1 MPVDTVQGVEGVG
14 RAPSHLALSMSMSS
28 TVVDSKSRSSSIA
41 SGSTATVLRSQQN
54 APARRKGRQVQ
65 DVNHLLGFTLPPRSA
80 PPLASAPRRS
90 NKRNP
95 AYHGSFD
102 RARYIHTFR
111 FVVKPDKD
119 YTANLADHDVRLDW
133 ADILQ
138 VILPTASSAL
148 STVSS
153 TPTATVLD
161 QQPGSAPTCPICL
174 SGPTAPR
181 MTKCGHV
188 FCFPCILHYLA
199 LADGQKWRKCPVCW
213 DSVYAKDLKVVKW
226 HDAVTSA
233 QYDSSPTADLVAL
246 SIEDPSHSLL
256 HDHSRHTTT
265 ESHGPTPGGEPLKMR
280 LIRRP
285 QISTLALP
293 RSDTWPS
300 EAVPPLR
307 APWNFSPDAF
317 TFAKFMLGSPDY
329 LKEELESNMRELEQE
344 VSTLRR
350 WGRQGGTDEEL
361 GIVFVRAAMAKVTE
375 QIDKVAHLKT
385 TSVMT
390 ARKKALKEIQEI
402 RDRPGKLAL
411 GPPLPV
417 FSETSSSEVEDA
429 PNELLGIR
437 SSNGGRILSGDAPIF
452 QPGYPRPRPRPQR
465 KNVNPAPALDTDST
479 YYFYQAASGQNI
491 YLHPLDIKIL
501 KSHFGTYQGM
511 PDVISVKVEGVD
523 EGSMNDDLRWR
534 CRWLTHLPTSCDV
547 VFIEADLSSVIPVS
561 SLEPYSHALKQRR
574 TKRRDKARRED
585 KAKLK
590 SEQKEVEARPVYMST
605 YGSMGVGGVGSN
617 TWNNVPMTT
626 ASTQM
631 MMASTTAFPPPSSGS
646 NPGNSWGD
654 AHGFPSSV
662 SPTRPPPISTGENQA
677 SSTTANADSLSAP
690 RSFASALHSSSRP
703 SATRT
708 SHGHDLDDWDDAGF
722 DERWHDF
729 EDRLHGASSTSFA
742 SLHSRGVNNNR
753 GGGSASGSNAGGGTG
768 GKDGNTTPKQAFGG
782 KKGRKAA
789 LTLNLSG
796 AAMRG
801 TG

>member
-1 MPVDTVQGVEGVG
+1 MDPVQGGCT
-14 RAPSHLALSMSMSS
+14 PSQLALSMGTSS
-28 TVVDSKSRSSSIA
+28 AVVDSKSASSSIA
-41 SGSTATVLRSQQN
+41 SGSTATGLPSSQQN
-54 APARRKGRQVQ
+54 GTARRKGRQVQ
-65 DVNHLLGFTLPPRSA
+65 DVNHLQLLGFTLPPRST

-90 NKRNP
+90 NKRDP

-133 ADILQ
+133 ADVLQ

-148 STVSS
+148 STVLSS
-153 TPTATVLD
+153 IATVLD

-174 SGPTAPR
+174 SEPTAPR
-181 MTKCGHV
+181 MVSWNRTKCGHV

-213 DSVYAKDLKVVKW
+213 DSVYATDLKVVKW

-233 QYDSSPTADLVAL
+233 QYDSSPTADLAAL
-246 SIEDPSHSLL
+246 SIEDLSHSLL
-256 HDHSRHTTT
+256 HDHSRNATA
-265 ESHGPTPGGEPLKMR
+265 ESLGGSSGGEPLKMR

-285 QISTLALP
+285 KISTLALP

-317 TFAKFMLGSPDY
+317 VFAKFMLGSPEY
-329 LKEELESNMRELEQE
+329 LKEELDQNMRDLEQE
-344 VSTLRR
+344 VSILRQC
-350 WGRQGGTDEEL
+350 GRQGGTDEEL
-361 GIVFVRAAMAKVTE
+361 GIVFVRAATVKVSE
-375 QIDKVAHLKT
+375 QLQKVGVLKT

-402 RDRPGKLAL
+402 RDRPGKLPL
-411 GPPLPV
+411 GPSLPL

-429 PNELLGIR
+429 PSELLGIR
-437 SSNGGRILSGDAPIF
+437 SLNGGRILSGDAPVF
-452 QPGYPRPRPRPQR
+452 QPGGPGARARPQR
-465 KNVNPAPALDTDST
+465 KNVNPAPALDADST

-511 PDVISVKVEGVD
+511 PDVISVKVEGAD
-523 EGSMNDDLRWR
+523 EGSMNDDLRRR
-534 CRWLTHLPTSCDV
+534 CRWLAHLPTSCDV
-547 VFIEADLSSVIPVS
+547 VFIEADLTSVVPGS
-561 SLEPYSHALKQRR
+561 SLEPFSHALKQRR

-590 SEQKEVEARPVYMST
+590 SEQKEVEARPVYMAT
-605 YGSMGVGGVGSN
+605 YGSVGTGHNS
-617 TWNNVPMTT
+617 WSNVPMTT
-626 ASTQM
+626 ASTQQ

-646 NPGNSWGD
+646 NPGSSGGD

-662 SPTRPPPISTGENQA
+662 SPTRPAPISTWGYQA
-677 SSTTANADSLSAP
+677 PSTAANTQSFAAP

-703 SATRT
+703 SPSRP
-708 SHGHDLDDWDDAGF
+708 SQGHDLDDWDDAEF

-729 EDRLHGASSTSFA
+729 EDRLHGASSNSFSSLNLKRGA
-742 SLHSRGVNNNR
+742 SR
-753 GGGSASGSNAGGGTG
+753 GGGSASGSNAGGGAA
-768 GKDGNTTPKQAFGG
+768 GKDGSATPKQSFGG
-782 KKGRKAA
+782 KKKGRKAA